1 MAGNDDAE
9 VAEALEGVLQ
19 AVLAAD
25 EAGERE
31 KLAALALELVTRA
44 GVAEAQVLRLRAALR
59 QAIIQA
65 PSSQRNEPSCA

>member
-9 VAEALEGVLQ
+9 VAEALEEVLQ

-31 KLAALALELVTRA
+31 KLAGLALDLVTRA
-44 GVAEAQVLRLRAALR
+44 GVAEADVRRLRAALR
-59 QAIIQA
+59 QAITQA
-65 PSSQRNEPSCA
+65 PSGQGKTPSCA